1 MRRSKRYAP
10 IFVDIINNQAY
21 VDMNAAMIGNF
32 VKSLGRTYSE
42 MVAAGLYLPGGPPIG
57 MFEDS
62 DTLSMMT
69 APGVELGFLA
79 SNKQFEKIFISLLES
94 FEGETFYKGTL
105 PYELKSYMNQGWI
118 ISKFGTPLESRAPFK
133 VPVLGMTGGHDI
145 YCLPGMLK
153 NTKVVFKYNLEMEV
167 EMVVFRL
174 NEVSHA

>member
-21 VDMNAAMIGNF
+21 VDMNAAMIDDL
-32 VKSLGRTYSE
+32 VKSLGRTYPE
-42 MVAAGLYLPGGPPIG
+42 MVASGLYLPGGPPIG
-57 MFEDS
+57 MFDDS

-69 APGVELGFLA
+69 TPGVELGFWA
-79 SNKQFEKIFISLLES
+79 NNKRFEKFFISLLES
-94 FEGETFYKGTL
+94 FEGESLYKGTL

-145 YCLPGMLK
+145 YRLPGMLK
-153 NTKVVFKYNLEMEV
+153 NAKVF
-167 EMVVFRL
+167 L
-174 NEVSHA
+174 NTT

>member
-1 MRRSKRYAP
+1 
-10 IFVDIINNQAY
+10 
-21 VDMNAAMIGNF
+21 MNAAMIDDL
-32 VKSLGRTYSE
+32 VKSLGRTYPE
-42 MVAAGLYLPGGPPIG
+42 MVASGLYLPGGPPIG
-57 MFEDS
+57 MFDDS

-69 APGVELGFLA
+69 APGVELGFWA
-79 SNKQFEKIFISLLES
+79 SNKRFEKFFISLLES
-94 FEGETFYKGTL
+94 FEGESLYKGAL

-133 VPVLGMTGGHDI
+133 VPVIGMTGGHDI
-145 YCLPGMLK
+145 YRLPEMLK

>member
-42 MVAAGLYLPGGPPIG
+42 MVVAGLYLPGGPPIG

-94 FEGETFYKGTL
+94 FEGEPFIRE
-105 PYELKSYMNQGWI
+105 PYLMNLKAI
-118 ISKFGTPLESRAPFK
+118 
-133 VPVLGMTGGHDI
+133 
-145 YCLPGMLK
+145 
-153 NTKVVFKYNLEMEV
+153 
-167 EMVVFRL
+167 
-174 NEVSHA
+174 

>member
-21 VDMNAAMIGNF
+21 VDMNAAMIDDL
-32 VKSLGRTYSE
+32 VKSLGRTYPE
-42 MVAAGLYLPGGPPIG
+42 MVASGLYLPGGPPIG
-57 MFEDS
+57 MFDDS

-69 APGVELGFLA
+69 APGVELGFWA
-79 SNKQFEKIFISLLES
+79 SNKRFEKIFISLLES
-94 FEGETFYKGTL
+94 FEGESLYKGIL
-105 PYELKSYMNQGWI
+105 PYEIKSYMNQGWI
-118 ISKFGTPLESRAPFK
+118 ISKFGMPLESRAPFK

-145 YCLPGMLK
+145 YRLPGILK